1 MVRFSECSRLGHSI
15 FSRPADSVLPHPKAR
30 PVAVPGIHHS
40 SRFAPIFYS
49 PQPDLDLNSSPRSGV
64 SRFEINASE
73 KGSFAMSDARCS
85 CGALTLTLPG
95 PSKLVVAC
103 HCLDCQRRTG
113 APFGVGAF
121 YPADAVAVSGTPKEF
136 TRDAASGGKVHTYFC
151 PDCGSTLFWKA
162 DNLPSLIGVAVGALA
177 DPKCPP
183 PVRSVFEQSKH
194 DWVQIDSAIEHFQ
207 RSSAARQ
214 SN

>member
-1 MVRFSECSRLGHSI
+1 VLARDRIVLLERKLVGLG
-15 FSRPADSVLPHPKAR
+15 AGVLLGDVEIAGVGGR
-30 PVAVPGIHHS
+30 E
-40 SRFAPIFYS
+40 
-49 PQPDLDLNSSPRSGV
+49 QLDL
-64 SRFEINASE
+64 E
-73 KGSFAMSDARCS
+73 RCS

-95 PSKLVVAC
+95 PSKLVLAC

-121 YPADAVAVSGTPKEF
+121 YPVDAVVISGAQKEF
-136 TRDAASGGKVHTYFC
+136 IRDAASGGEVRNYFC
-151 PDCGSTLFWKA
+151 PNCGSTLYWRA

-177 DPKCPP
+177 DPNYPA

-194 DWVQIDSAIEHFQ
+194 SWVQIDAIVEHFQ
-207 RSSAARQ
+207 QSSVAKD